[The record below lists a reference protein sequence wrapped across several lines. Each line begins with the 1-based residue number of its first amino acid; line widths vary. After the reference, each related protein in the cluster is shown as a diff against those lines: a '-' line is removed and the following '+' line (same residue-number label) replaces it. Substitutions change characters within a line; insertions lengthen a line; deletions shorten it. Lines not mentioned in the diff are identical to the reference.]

1 MPIVQPDEL
10 QFRPSSEAE
19 GGASVPFA
27 RIFGEDAFDSGFRWL
42 DLCIVKPGAEIGV
55 HGHQIDD
62 EVYAIIKGHGT
73 KIVNDQEAQ
82 VGPGDTILLKCG
94 GTHGLR
100 NDLDEEIHVLVID
113 LLAPP
118 EPNQRLLLRDWTEIP
133 TVAKRSKGGT
143 GQILVGDLFTA
154 DELGVAWDFVQCVK
168 MPPGSAIGLHEH
180 RGDEEIYYIVE
191 GWGTMITD
199 DGEVEVGPGT
209 ASLCKSGSRHG
220 LVNNADSEMTILV
233 AQAPLI

>member
-1 MPIVQPDEL
+1 MSVVQPDTL

-27 RIFGEDAFDSGFRWL
+27 RIFGPEAFDSGFRWL

-55 HGHQIDD
+55 HAHQIDD
-62 EVYAIIKGHGT
+62 EVYAIVKGQAI
-73 KIVNDQEAQ
+73 KIVNDQETA
-82 VGPGDTILLKCG
+82 VGLGDTILLKCG

-100 NDLDEEIHVLVID
+100 NESAEEVHVLVID

-118 EPNQRLLLRDWTEIP
+118 EPNQRLLLRNWAGIP
-133 TVAKRSKGGT
+133 MVAKHSQGGT

-154 DELGVAWDFVQCVK
+154 DELGDAWDFVQCVK
-168 MPPGSAIGLHEH
+168 LPPGSAIGLHQH
-180 RGDEEIYYIVE
+180 TGDEELYYIVE
-191 GWGTMITD
+191 GRGTMTTD
-199 DGEVEVGPGT
+199 EGKVEVGPGT

-220 LVNNADSEMTILV
+220 LVNTGAGDMTILV
-233 AQAPLI
+233 AQAPLA